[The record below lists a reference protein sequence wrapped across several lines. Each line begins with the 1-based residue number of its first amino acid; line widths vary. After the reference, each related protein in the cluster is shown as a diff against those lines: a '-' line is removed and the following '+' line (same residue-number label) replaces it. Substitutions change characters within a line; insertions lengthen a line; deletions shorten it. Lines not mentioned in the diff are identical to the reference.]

1 MVDEISPAEFVN
13 IIAEYDVEAA
23 ALYARVDELEAQL
36 AGCMDALVKTQGL
49 RAKAEG
55 EREGIER

>member
-1 MVDEISPAEFVN
+1 MVDEISPVDFVN

-36 AGCMDALVKTQGL
+36 AGCMDALVKTQGP
-49 RAKAEG
+49 RANAEG
-55 EREGIER
+55 ERKGIER